1 MTEKQLTEDDFLK
14 SMDFSVQDLRDGAK
28 KLRKQSGEGCES
40 CNYFG
45 HTINSQGKAVL
56 CSCTKTR
63 FWESMYALA
72 DVPKAYISK
81 ELLDWNT
88 NADSLGNDLGPQKK
102 ASKNVQMLLSFYI
115 KNFSNIVNGHLPNLK
130 HSERESTRL
139 HSILF
144 EGGVGSGKTFI
155 ASVMVKEAIKLN
167 MNAKYFVWSEL
178 CQTLGDFNN
187 KEEIEAIVDRFKTF
201 DFVVIDG
208 IEDYPYF
215 PPYFFMQLDRMCKAR
230 INSGKPY
237 MLFSNGSQFNIKA
250 GSGWQSL
257 LRHCLIIR
265 LPQTI
270 R

>member
-167 MNAKYFVWSEL
+167 MNAKYFDWSEL

-215 PPYFFMQLDRMCKAR
+215 PPYFFMQLDRMCKSR

>member
-1 MTEKQLTEDDFLK
+1 MTEKLTDEDDFLK
-14 SMDFSVQDLRDGAK
+14 SMNITAKDLRESAK
-28 KLRKQSGEGCES
+28 IIRKQSGEGCES
-40 CNYFG
+40 CNYLG
-45 HTINSQGKAVL
+45 HIINSYGKAAL
-56 CSCTKTR
+56 CACTKKR
-63 FWESMYALA
+63 FWESMYVLA
-72 DVPKAYISK
+72 DVPKSYISK
-81 ELLDWNT
+81 DLLDWNT

-115 KNFSNIVNGHLPNLK
+115 KNFSNIINGHLPNLL
-130 HSERESTRL
+130 HSERESNKL

-167 MNAKYFVWSEL
+167 MNAKYFDWSEL
-178 CQTLGDFNN
+178 CQTLGDFNSN
-187 KEEIEAIVDRFKTF
+187 EEIESIIDKFKSY

-215 PPYFFMQLDRMCKAR
+215 APYFYMQLDRLCKAR
-230 INSGKPY
+230 INSGKPF

>member
-1 MTEKQLTEDDFLK
+1 MTEKQTSEDDFLK
-14 SMDFSVQDLRDGAK
+14 SMNITVKDLKESAK
-28 KLRKQSGEGCES
+28 RVRKQSGEGCES
-40 CNYFG
+40 CDYLG
-45 HTINSQGKAVL
+45 HVINSFGKATL
-56 CSCTKTR
+56 CSCTKKR
-63 FWESMYALA
+63 FWESMYAIA
-72 DVPKAYISK
+72 DIPQAYISK

-102 ASKNVQMLLSFYI
+102 ASEKVNVLLSYYV
-115 KNFSNIVNGHLPNLK
+115 KQFSNIVNGHLPNLK
-130 HSERESTRL
+130 HSERESTKL
-139 HSILF
+139 HSLLF

-167 MNAKYFVWSEL
+167 MNAKYFDWSEL

-187 KEEIEAIVDRFKTF
+187 KEQTEAIVEKFKTF

-215 PPYFFMQLDRMCKAR
+215 APYFYMQLDRLCKAR
-230 INSGKPY
+230 INSGKPF

>member
-72 DVPKAYISK
+72 DVPKAHISK

-167 MNAKYFVWSEL
+167 MNAKYFDWSEL

>member
-1 MTEKQLTEDDFLK
+1 
-14 SMDFSVQDLRDGAK
+14 
-28 KLRKQSGEGCES
+28 
-40 CNYFG
+40 
-45 HTINSQGKAVL
+45 
-56 CSCTKTR
+56 
-63 FWESMYALA
+63 
-72 DVPKAYISK
+72 
-81 ELLDWNT
+81 
-88 NADSLGNDLGPQKK
+88 
-102 ASKNVQMLLSFYI
+102 
-115 KNFSNIVNGHLPNLK
+115 
-130 HSERESTRL
+130 
-139 HSILF
+139 LF

-167 MNAKYFVWSEL
+167 MNAKYFDWSEL

-237 MLFSNGSQFNIKA
+237 MLFSNGSQFNIKT